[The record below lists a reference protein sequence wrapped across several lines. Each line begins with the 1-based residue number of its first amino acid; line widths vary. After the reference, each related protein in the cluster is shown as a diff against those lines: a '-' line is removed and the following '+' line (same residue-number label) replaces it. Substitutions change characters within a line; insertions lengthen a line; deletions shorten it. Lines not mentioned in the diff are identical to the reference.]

1 MEQSGACQALNAIT
15 DATVQANQASGQTCD
30 SSALQRQGLLSDMFD
45 QINGQGNAI
54 SLDTAVN
61 NAVSELMP

>member
-1 MEQSGACQALNAIT
+1 MEQSGACQALKAIT

-54 SLDTAVN
+54 SLDTTVN